1 MKITMFLWAIFFA
14 FTLSSVM
21 SRAKDCD
28 CKQHSAG
35 ASGAGSCSLT
45 EDSSYCSITYSA
57 SSSGNEG
64 NSSSRYSPSQSR
76 SSQTMRDAEQAAKIY
91 QIQIPIS
98 ETFRT
103 LNTKPP
109 NKFSRGEFRD
119 ILINAFSLAGGGR
132 YTQSFVQSLGIGGK
146 FISEG
151 SDFDSLYDRFRSD
164 GCIEYFGDGFRFL
177 LISDFS
183 RFNGSC
189 G

>member
-1 MKITMFLWAIFFA
+1 MKITMFLCAIFFA

-35 ASGAGSCSLT
+35 ASGTGSCSLT

-76 SSQTMRDAEQAAKIY
+76 PSQTMQDAEQTANTYK
-91 QIQIPIS
+91 IQIPIS
-98 ETFRT
+98 ETFRM

-109 NKFSRGEFRD
+109 DKFSRGEFRD

-132 YTQSFVQSLGIGGK
+132 HTQSFVQSLGIESK
-146 FISEG
+146 SISKG
-151 SDFDSLYDRFRSD
+151 SDFDSLYDRFKGD
-164 GCIEYFGDGFRFL
+164 GCIEYSGDGFRFL
-177 LISDFS
+177 LISNFS
-183 RFNGSC
+183 RFDGSC
-189 G
+189 R